1 MRKWYCLLLLWAVC
15 GQWSVVSGQ
24 NFHWELGL
32 RGSYVMHNFQDIP
45 QVATGTVDFD
55 VTWLSSPVP
64 RAEGAHNLFS
74 YGVRASFNYM
84 PWGVAGHRFGLVGIV
99 RAPLFS
105 HLDYHLG
112 IGLSAFT
119 RPQSITHDLNN
130 DYISSLLNCL
140 LDVGFDY
147 RVSEHLMLTAAL
159 THSSNG
165 MLHRPNKGLN
175 FFQAGVTY
183 RLGAGSHE
191 PVADSSNQLPATRYQ
206 LPAKHEIGFTLSPG
220 FAMSQKQW
228 QEGYFFCYDLSL
240 NYLYH
245 LNNVFAFGATV
256 DLWYNDSYTEPMR
269 RLGVDKPVPVYL
281 SAMPVYESTWG
292 PLSLRGGVGPVLI
305 ASPMVRIR
313 FYERLALYYNFGQ
326 HYVGAGINA
335 HSGIIEFI
343 EWSYGYRIPIG
354 K

>member
-1 MRKWYCLLLLWAVC
+1 MKKWYCLVLLLLV
-15 GQWSVVSGQ
+15 GGRWSVVSGQ
-24 NFHWELGL
+24 DFHWELGF
-32 RGSYVMHNFQDIP
+32 RGSYVMHNFQDIS
-45 QVATGTVDFD
+45 QVATGSADLD

-64 RAEGAHNLFS
+64 RAEGTRNLFS
-74 YGVRASFNYM
+74 YGARASFNYM
-84 PWGVAGHRFGLVGIV
+84 PWGIAGHRFGLVGLV
-99 RAPLFS
+99 RAPLFP

-112 IGLSAFT
+112 VGLSAFT
-119 RPQSITHDLNN
+119 RPQSLTHDPNN
-130 DYISSLLNCL
+130 DYISSLLNCMI
-140 LDVGFDY
+140 DVGFDY
-147 RVSEHLMLTAAL
+147 HVGEHLQFTAAL

-183 RLGAGSHE
+183 CFGDSRLSE
-191 PVADSSNQLPATRYQ
+191 PATDHQLPTTSH
-206 LPAKHEIGFTLSPG
+206 HEIGFTLSPG

-228 QEGYFFCYDLSL
+228 QEGYYFCYDLSL

-245 LNNVFAFGATV
+245 LNKVFAFGVTV

-281 SAMPVYESTWG
+281 SAMPVYEGTWG

-305 ASPMVRIR
+305 ASPLVKIR
-313 FYERLALYYNFGQ
+313 FYERVGLYYNFGH
-326 HYVGAGINA
+326 HYVGVGINA

-343 EWSYGYRIPIG
+343 EWSYGYRLPIG
-354 K
+354 G